1 LTAITA
7 LAQSGNNIVV
17 ASRVSESSRLI
28 FTHRLAPFAIVTRFV
43 ESGDI
48 GEVRKAIDDNT
59 SAVFAESI
67 ASEGLLITDIEE
79 ISGVAHG
86 LGVPL
91 IM

>member
-1 LTAITA
+1 M
-7 LAQSGNNIVV
+7 
-17 ASRVSESSRLI
+17 ASRVSKSSRLI
-28 FTHRLAPFAIVTRFV
+28 FTHRLAPFGITTRFV

-48 GEVRKAIDDNT
+48 GKVRKAIDGNT

-67 ASEGLLITDIEE
+67 ASEGLQITDIKE
-79 ISGVAHG
+79 IAEAAHD